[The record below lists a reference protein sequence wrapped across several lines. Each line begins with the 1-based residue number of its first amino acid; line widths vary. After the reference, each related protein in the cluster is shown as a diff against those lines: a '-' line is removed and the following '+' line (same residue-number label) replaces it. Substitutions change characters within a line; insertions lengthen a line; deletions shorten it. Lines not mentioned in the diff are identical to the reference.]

1 MIILQVELIEP
12 AVKGTLNVLQAS
24 LAAKVKRVVVVS
36 SGAAVTMNS
45 SWPNDQVKDET
56 CWSDKELQKKVKN
69 WYGLSKTEAESA
81 ALDFAKTSGLD
92 VVTVCPTLV
101 LGPMLQS
108 TLNSSS
114 MFLIRLLKEGH
125 ESRESKLQ
133 KIVDVRD
140 VAEALLLAHEKAEA
154 EGRYICVAHMLMAT
168 DLVERLRSIYP
179 HYNYPK
185 SFTKGREEPK
195 MSSKKLQ
202 NLGWSYRSLEETLI
216 DSIESHRTAGLV
228 DWQLKTR

>member
-1 MIILQVELIEP
+1 MLVMKIDRLANLLDYDSLYSAIEGCCGVFHFASPLPTTAVQNPKVELIEP
-12 AVKGTLNVLQAS
+12 AVKGTLNVLKAS
-24 LAAKVKRVVVVS
+24 LAA
-36 SGAAVTMNS
+36 G
-45 SWPNDQVKDET
+45 DET
-56 CWSDKELQKKVKN
+56 CWSDKELQKKVEN
-69 WYGLSKTEAESA
+69 WYGLTKTEAESA

-114 MFLIRLLKEGH
+114 MFLIRLLKEGY
-125 ESRESKLQ
+125 ESRENKLQ

-140 VAEALLLAHEKAEA
+140 VAEALLLAYEKPEA

-168 DLVERLRSIYP
+168 DLVEKPRSIYP

-185 SFTKGREEPK
+185 S
-195 MSSKKLQ
+195 
-202 NLGWSYRSLEETLI
+202 
-216 DSIESHRTAGLV
+216 
-228 DWQLKTR
+228 